1 MVIFSISQ
9 IPSPSTTEEVRAAA
23 KKVKA
28 SVEELTSDGDESNP
42 ELGEGSVSP

>member
-9 IPSPSTTEEVRAAA
+9 IPSPSTEEVREAA

-28 SVEELTSDGDESNP
+28 SVQELTADADEP
-42 ELGEGSVSP
+42 DKELGEGSVSS